1 MNRESIYYPHDE
13 MRTALLPVTIGCEHN
28 RCAFC
33 MMYSEDEYS
42 IVPITDIEI
51 QLKNMDLYTER
62 LFLTGADPLTIG
74 FEKMEEVLDLIRK
87 YLPYC
92 ACVAAYASVRTIS
105 RYTVEK
111 LSILHDKGLRLL
123 YIGFESGSDEAL
135 KFMRKGHTAE
145 QAIEEAKKLNK
156 AKLSF
161 NTIVMLGIAGDGKG
175 MENALLTAEMVNQF
189 VTSKIVTMNLTVF
202 HGTELEERVR
212 KGEFILPSGKERL
225 IETITLLQNLDP
237 KTRTEFDT
245 THPTNAVNLRGFL
258 PEEKERFM
266 RELMKF
272 HD

>member
-87 YLPYC
+87 
-92 ACVAAYASVRTIS
+92 IS
-105 RYTVEK
+105 PLLRLRGSLCFRQNYFKVYGGK

-189 VTSKIVTMNLTVF
+189 VTNKIVTMNLTVF